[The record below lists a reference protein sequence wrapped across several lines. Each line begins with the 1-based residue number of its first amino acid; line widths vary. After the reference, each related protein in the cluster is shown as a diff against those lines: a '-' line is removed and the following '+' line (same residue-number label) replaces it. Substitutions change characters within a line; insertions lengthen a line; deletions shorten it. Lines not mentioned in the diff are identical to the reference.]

1 MLLGI
6 EAPHR
11 LPEGGVGLVEVGEGE
26 GDGSPHLHV
35 WRPLARRHV
44 QNPRLEARE
53 ALVPQAV
60 AGVIRVT
67 YTCIEQFIK

>member
-26 GDGSPHLHV
+26 GDGGPHLHV
-35 WRPLARRHV
+35 GGALAGSHV
-44 QNPRLEARE
+44 QHAGLEA
-53 ALVPQAV
+53 
-60 AGVIRVT
+60 
-67 YTCIEQFIK
+67 